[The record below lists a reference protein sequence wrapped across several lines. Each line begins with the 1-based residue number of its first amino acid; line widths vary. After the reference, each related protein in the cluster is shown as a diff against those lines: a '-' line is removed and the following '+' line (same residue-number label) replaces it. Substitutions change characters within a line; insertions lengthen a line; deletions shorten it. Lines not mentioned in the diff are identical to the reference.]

1 MVTTKTETAS
11 KGSGVPAIYT
21 SLAKVLEAMSVEKG
35 GILPGN
41 MGSKPYI
48 TAVDLSAEAKRQF
61 VANNIV
67 MIPNEKVIKHEN
79 LVSSRTTISIVIE
92 GTYELVSTLDGSS
105 AVISGVGDGLAI
117 GTAVSSNIASTN
129 ALKNA
134 LLRAFL
140 VTEQSVEEA
149 AKNGVPDEPAQKP
162 TGTSA
167 ATPTS
172 IDVLKSEI
180 GKIIADGNN
189 SFDGPKVNQLG
200 DKLTGSTP
208 EKRAWK
214 AADYKKI
221 LEGLRAKVEAEQK
234 TGEVA
239 EV

>member
-79 LVSSRTTISIVIE
+79 LVSIVIE